1 MLESEASGRFKT
13 IEKLKLMK
21 RNAFKAIR
29 KLIPEEYQIDILPMC
44 FDHFDSERIKTV
56 ILEK

>member
-1 MLESEASGRFKT
+1 
-13 IEKLKLMK
+13 MK